1 MNILEQEQWT
11 IGIKNSTRAPQR
23 NLVNISP
30 IKVFSPIC
38 FHLYG
43 VGNKNDEISLSIGA
57 F

>member
-1 MNILEQEQWT
+1 MDKRNKIPCVVQLET
-11 IGIKNSTRAPQR
+11 TGAPQR

-30 IKVFSPIC
+30 INVISPIC

-43 VGNKNDEISLSIGA
+43 VGNKNDEILLSKGA